1 MTAFEITLM
10 DSPREECYVSF
21 EESIM
26 SAQPQRI
33 TSGSTEAYIRELASR
48 HHIVFVPTALDA
60 FAQDVT
66 RLAADHVRL
75 DEVECLLIGL
85 QRAGHLSRP
94 ELVHLQARYLRE
106 AKP

>member
-1 MTAFEITLM
+1 
-10 DSPREECYVSF
+10 
-21 EESIM
+21 M
-26 SAQPQRI
+26 SAQPQGI
-33 TSGSTEAYIRELASR
+33 TSGSTEVYIRELASQYQV
-48 HHIVFVPTALDA
+48 VFVPTELDV

-66 RLAADHVRL
+66 RLAADHVHL
-75 DEVECLLIGL
+75 NEVECLLVGL

>member
-1 MTAFEITLM
+1 M
-10 DSPREECYVSF
+10 DFQGDECYISS
-21 EESIM
+21 EGNIM
-26 SAQPQRI
+26 SARLQHV

-48 HHIVFVPTALDA
+48 CQVVFIPTKPDA

-75 DEVECLLIGL
+75 DEVECLLVGL

-94 ELVHLQARYLRE
+94 ELIHLQAKYLRE